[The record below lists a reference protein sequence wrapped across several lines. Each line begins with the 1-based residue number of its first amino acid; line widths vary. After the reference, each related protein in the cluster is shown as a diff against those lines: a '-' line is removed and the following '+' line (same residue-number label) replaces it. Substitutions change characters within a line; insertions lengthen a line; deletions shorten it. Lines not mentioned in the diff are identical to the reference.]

1 MPNNKIKRVGRRRIA
16 GNSQSYARQRRLANN
31 TPLNRNVS
39 VSILKSPFSGMPDI
53 FHVKLRYFEN
63 TYRFDLGTADTILQ
77 QSLAV
82 NNPYDPVVALGG
94 KSANLFQQIGG
105 LYRFCR
111 VNRAKVHVTYQD
123 VQTADSCP
131 VNLALVLNTD
141 QISFADM
148 DDVVSLPDS
157 RRRVNLTSQ
166 DRIGTTRHIQGYF
179 QPKDFFFM
187 TQQQWDSQAPGSAF
201 DVTNIGGFVSP
212 VALAILD
219 IVYAKVDQSNTTA
232 VGLFGTVTIDFEV
245 TFKYLIP
252 FPE

>member
-1 MPNNKIKRVGRRRIA
+1 
-16 GNSQSYARQRRLANN
+16 
-31 TPLNRNVS
+31 
-39 VSILKSPFSGMPDI
+39 MPDI
-53 FHVKLRYFEN
+53 FNVRLRYFEN
-63 TYRFDLGTADTILQ
+63 SYHFDLGTSDTILQ

-82 NNPYDPVVALGG
+82 NNPYDPVVAIGG

-111 VNRAKVHVTYQD
+111 VNKVKVHVTYSD
-123 VQTADSCP
+123 VSSANTCP
-131 VNLALVLNTD
+131 VQMALVLNND

-157 RRRVNLTSQ
+157 RRRVQLSTQN
-166 DRIGTTRHIQGYF
+166 RIGTTKHLSGYF
-179 QPKDFFFM
+179 HPKDFFFM

-212 VALAILD
+212 TALAILD
-219 IVYAKVDQSNTTA
+219 IVYAKIDQNNTTA
-232 VGLFGTVTIDFEV
+232 VALFGSVTIDFEV
-245 TFKYLIP
+245 TFKFLIP